1 MVKTAIDK
9 EFEVT
14 ADKIKKYSLIEK
26 VGDPGEELEFINKS
40 KVNDM
45 NADINHIDIGY
56 LRLIYKRIKVL
67 ENGWI
72 LCGVGCSEYTDI
84 LDSELNPLYK
94 VAATLEVKGTGLG
107 YVEKVIDRKIREN
120 EEIARIFNDCG
131 NDLDDNGVKTVIVGE
146 YNARDTLIGMTE
158 IIRIT
163 CNVQDSHCHKDK
175 YHLETTNLF
184 DDYGQQISG
193 IDHSDCVI
201 YSVIPVER
209 PIGIENIYIIQTYNF
224 DTNRFISY
232 TGIEQYGVI
241 RIIGRYSLGS
251 ATRSIGE
258 ASVFYILSNENKES
272 DKFESENKNRS
283 DAGEDVGDE
292 KENKKHLS
300 TALVLKFKFE
310 SIDNKINKID
320 YRRVQFDGIEKVLT
334 VEQTDIGNEV
344 RCSEKFKPVVKW
356 TKAIEV
362 QYGVHGFCGGRTE

>member
-1 MVKTAIDK
+1 MVKAAIDK

-14 ADKIKKYSLIEK
+14 ADKIEKYGLIEK

-45 NADINHIDIGY
+45 NANINHIDIGY

-67 ENGWI
+67 ANGWI
-72 LCGVGCSEYTDI
+72 LCGVGSSEYTDI

-163 CNVQDSHCHKDK
+163 CNVQDSRHCNDK
-175 YHLETTNLF
+175 YHLETLSLF
-184 DDYGQQISG
+184 DDYGQKISG

-201 YSVIPVER
+201 YSAIPVER
-209 PIGIENIYIIQTYNF
+209 PIGIDNIYIVQTYNF
-224 DTNRFISY
+224 DTNRVVSY

-258 ASVFYILSNENKES
+258 ASVFYILSNEKDKIDS
-272 DKFESENKNRS
+272 DKIENKNRS
-283 DAGEDVGDE
+283 DAGEDMGDE

-300 TALVLKFKFE
+300 VALVLKFKFE
-310 SIDNKINKID
+310 SIGDKINKID

-334 VEQTDIGNEV
+334 VE
-344 RCSEKFKPVVKW
+344 
-356 TKAIEV
+356 
-362 QYGVHGFCGGRTE
+362 

>member
-1 MVKTAIDK
+1 MDILNTYREEELDMVKAAIDK

-14 ADKIKKYSLIEK
+14 ADKIEKYGLIEK

-45 NADINHIDIGY
+45 NANINHIDIGY

-67 ENGWI
+67 ANGWI
-72 LCGVGCSEYTDI
+72 LCGVGSSEYTDI

-163 CNVQDSHCHKDK
+163 CNVQDSRHCKDK
-175 YHLETTNLF
+175 YHLETLSLF
-184 DDYGQQISG
+184 DDYGQKISG

-209 PIGIENIYIIQTYNF
+209 PIGIDNIYIVQTYNF
-224 DTNRFISY
+224 DTNRVISY

-258 ASVFYILSNENKES
+258 ASVFYILGSEKEKIDS
-272 DKFESENKNRS
+272 DNVEDKNRS
-283 DAGEDVGDE
+283 DAGEDMGDE

-300 TALVLKFKFE
+300 IALVLKFKFE
-310 SIDNKINKID
+310 SIGDKINKID

-334 VEQTDIGNEV
+334 VE
-344 RCSEKFKPVVKW
+344 
-356 TKAIEV
+356 
-362 QYGVHGFCGGRTE
+362 

>member
-1 MVKTAIDK
+1 MVKNKIDK

-14 ADKIKKYSLIEK
+14 AAKIEKYSLIDTA
-26 VGDPGEELEFINKS
+26 GYPGEELDFINKS

-56 LRLIYKRIKVL
+56 LRLIYKRIRVL

-72 LCGVGCSEYTDI
+72 LCGVDSNEYTDI

-94 VAATLEVKGTGLG
+94 VAATFKFKGTNLG
-107 YVEKVIDRKIREN
+107 YVEKIIDRKIKEN
-120 EEIARIFNDCG
+120 EDIARIFNNCG
-131 NDLDDNGVKTVIVGE
+131 DDLDDNGVKTVIVGE
-146 YNARDTLIGMTE
+146 YTARDTLVGMTE
-158 IIRIT
+158 ILRIT
-163 CNVQDSHCHKDK
+163 RNNQDIHYHKDK
-175 YHLETTNLF
+175 YHLETSSLF
-184 DDYGQQISG
+184 DDYGQEISG
-193 IDHSDCVI
+193 IDFSDCVI

-209 PIGIENIYIIQTYNF
+209 PIGIANIYNVQTYNF
-224 DTNRFISY
+224 DTNKVVSY
-232 TGIEQYGVI
+232 IGIEQYGAI

-258 ASVFYILSNENKES
+258 ASVFYILNREKEVEGNDKDASESNVS
-272 DKFESENKNRS
+272 ESETDK
-283 DAGEDVGDE
+283 

-310 SIDNKINKID
+310 SIGDKINHID

-334 VEQTDIGNEV
+334 VEQDDIKSEV
-344 RCSEKFKPVVKW
+344 RCSEKFKSVVKW
-356 TKAIEV
+356 TKATEV

>member
-1 MVKTAIDK
+1 MGILNTYREEELDMIKDKIDK

-14 ADKIKKYSLIEK
+14 ANKIEKYGLVEK

-72 LCGVGCSEYTDI
+72 LCGVDSGEYTDI

-94 VAATLEVKGTGLG
+94 VVATLAAKGTGLG
-107 YVEKVIDRKIREN
+107 YVENIINRKIKES
-120 EEIARIFNDCG
+120 EEIARVFNDCG
-131 NDLDDNGVKTVIVGE
+131 DDLDDNGVKTVIVGE

-163 CNVQDSHCHKDK
+163 CNVQDSRHNKDK
-175 YHLETTNLF
+175 YHLETLSLF
-184 DDYGQQISG
+184 DDYGQEISG
-193 IDHSDCVI
+193 IDFNDCIV

-209 PIGIENIYIIQTYNF
+209 PIGIGNIYIVQTYNF
-224 DTNRFISY
+224 DTNGVVSY
-232 TGIEQYGVI
+232 IGIEQYRVI

-258 ASVFYILSNENKES
+258 ASVFYILSSEKEKIDS
-272 DKFESENKNRS
+272 DKVENKNRS
-283 DAGEDVGDE
+283 DADEGESKASK
-292 KENKKHLS
+292 KEDKRHLS
-300 TALVLKFKFE
+300 TALVLKFKFD
-310 SIDNKINKID
+310 SIENKINNID
-320 YRRVQFDGIEKVLT
+320 FRRVQFDGIEKVLT
-334 VEQTDIGNEV
+334 VN
-344 RCSEKFKPVVKW
+344 
-356 TKAIEV
+356 
-362 QYGVHGFCGGRTE
+362 

>member
-14 ADKIKKYSLIEK
+14 ADKIKKYGLIEK

-107 YVEKVIDRKIREN
+107 CVEKVIDRKIREN

-163 CNVQDSHCHKDK
+163 CNVQDSRHCKDK
-175 YHLETTNLF
+175 YHLETINLF
-184 DDYGQQISG
+184 DDYGQEISG
-193 IDHSDCVI
+193 IDHNDCVI

-272 DKFESENKNRS
+272 DKFESENKV
-283 DAGEDVGDE
+283 GENDIDDGVDE
-292 KENKKHLS
+292 KEDRKHLS
-300 TALVLKFKFE
+300 TALVLRFKFE

-320 YRRVQFDGIEKVLT
+320 FRRVQFDGIEKVLT
-334 VEQTDIGNEV
+334 VE
-344 RCSEKFKPVVKW
+344 
-356 TKAIEV
+356 
-362 QYGVHGFCGGRTE
+362 